1 VRKFCEGDFEDE
13 EEEEEDRIRVLVFY
27 SCNGLVGNPDL
38 SFLLA

>member
-1 VRKFCEGDFEDE
+1 MRKFCEGDFE